1 MNWGAE
7 DPDDTEDGSQD
18 KSAGEN
24 VEAGHRECEVGH
36 CGEHYPGSLKV
47 TTKFSYGAVIPPL

>member
-1 MNWGAE
+1 MNWEAE
-7 DPDDTEDGSQD
+7 DPEDTEDGSQD

-47 TTKFSYGAVIPPL
+47 TMKFSYGAVIPPL